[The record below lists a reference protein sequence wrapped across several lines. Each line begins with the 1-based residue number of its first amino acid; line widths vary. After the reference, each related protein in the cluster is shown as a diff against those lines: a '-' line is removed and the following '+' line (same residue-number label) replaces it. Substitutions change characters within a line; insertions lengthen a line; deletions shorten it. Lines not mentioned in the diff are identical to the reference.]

1 MWNFCESVE
10 LERQHVL
17 CMLPARYGGTV
28 AKPGTNERSWHRKEE
43 WSIQDWQQRI
53 WASPEAEWGNRR
65 DALCLRQL
73 ESQDK
78 VTGKDPWPSIDDLDL
93 PNTQHGR
100 ERVWTSLAN
109 LTPLSTQR
117 QIFLKQASHPNLNYC
132 SKKHSRV
139 TQMVTFKEVLCG
151 SGDSTVGKAVLM
163 WLPRSQASG
172 GTEERDKE
180 NKPRAVDRDKE
191 NRSRRNHN
199 VCICMV
205 EEAQGAWLVQTT
217 LHPFLGIS
225 EQTITNSMYSLTVQC
240 IRSSSVPSQAPDC
253 RSHQNATS
261 LSAVR
266 PHSHL
271 ERV

>member
-1 MWNFCESVE
+1 MAFHRWPRSSQHTTWQGKSVNFTCQPHS
-10 LERQHVL
+10 
-17 CMLPARYGGTV
+17 TV
-28 AKPGTNERSWHRKEE
+28 NPKT
-43 WSIQDWQQRI
+43 
-53 WASPEAEWGNRR
+53 
-65 DALCLRQL
+65 
-73 ESQDK
+73 
-78 VTGKDPWPSIDDLDL
+78 DL
-93 PNTQHGR
+93 
-100 ERVWTSLAN
+100 
-109 LTPLSTQR
+109 
-117 QIFLKQASHPNLNYC
+117 LKQASHPNLNYC